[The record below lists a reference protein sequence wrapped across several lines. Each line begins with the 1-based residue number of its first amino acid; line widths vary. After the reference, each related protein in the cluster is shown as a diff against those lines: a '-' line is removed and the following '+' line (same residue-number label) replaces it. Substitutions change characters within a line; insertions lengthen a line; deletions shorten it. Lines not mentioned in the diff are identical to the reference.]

1 MRRSLSISAM
11 MIAAALLS
19 GCTAANE
26 SKPSDSSDTASD
38 VSSVTQEST
47 EDSSVDSADSSSEA
61 DSSDLSEPESSEE
74 SSESET
80 EEDELSFDLIGLL
93 GEKIKPSDISMIAG
107 VSGEDMTPDQLT
119 EDNWYYLTCGNF
131 AYAGKSTGIC
141 YNSIDNADMFD
152 SDTLSFKGVPKSAPT
167 EYEIIR
173 PGDEICGFTVKS
185 ASTNFNSQ
193 GTYSDCTYFTGCTA
207 EFEGSAELT
216 GYVWIAPEDD
226 YGVFTGAIYFVP
238 APGSDILPVI
248 NFNGIDIETNRVDN
262 KLFVGGLDN
271 FYWVNEYPNILL
283 GNTSE
288 ISVDVSGIPV
298 DNQYHKA
305 KITIDGFSVT
315 SDIDWVS
322 SVRCSLTGLEAL

>member
-1 MRRSLSISAM
+1 M

-93 GEKIKPSDISMIAG
+93 GEKIKPSDISVIAG
-107 VSGEDMTPDQLT
+107 VSGDDMTPDQLT

-141 YNSIDNADMFD
+141 YNSIDNADIFD
-152 SDTLSFKGVPKSAPT
+152 SDTLSFKGAPKSAPT

-248 NFNGIDIETNRVDN
+248 NFDGIDIETNRVDN

-315 SDIDWVS
+315 SDIDWIS